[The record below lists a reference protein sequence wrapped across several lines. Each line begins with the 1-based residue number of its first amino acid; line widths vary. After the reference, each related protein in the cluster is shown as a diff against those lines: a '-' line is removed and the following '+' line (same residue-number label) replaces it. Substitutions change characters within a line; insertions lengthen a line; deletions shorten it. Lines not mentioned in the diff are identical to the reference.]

1 MELVVTFVPTPG
13 TRGCQRSVRS
23 TSEDTVN
30 DGLAVSIR
38 RATAADAS
46 CINRIRAEPS
56 VRRYQPIHQ
65 HTVERI
71 AAILG
76 RRESTRLD
84 RELDGKVQWVIEC
97 EGQCAGWVTLDV
109 TSREHSVAS
118 VGYSVSEAFRG
129 RGLATG
135 AVRQVIAIAF
145 DPDGLALDRLEAN
158 AAVENIASRR
168 VLIKAGFREEG
179 IAEGLLVIN
188 GIRVD
193 HVRFGLVREV
203 EESGE
208 PISE

>member
-1 MELVVTFVPTPG
+1 MIDDAP
-13 TRGCQRSVRS
+13 
-23 TSEDTVN
+23 
-30 DGLAVSIR
+30 VSIR
-38 RATAADAS
+38 RATAADAP
-46 CINRIRAEPS
+46 CLTRIRAEPS
-56 VRRYQPIHQ
+56 VRRYQPIHK
-65 HTVERI
+65 HTVERT
-71 AAILG
+71 AAILE
-76 RRESTRLD
+76 RRESTPLD
-84 RELDGKVQWVIEC
+84 RDLEGKVQWVIEC
-97 EGQCAGWVTLDV
+97 DGQCAGWVSLDV
-109 TSREHSVAS
+109 TSREHGIAS
-118 VGYSVSEAFRG
+118 IGYSVSEAFWG

-145 DPDGLALDRLEAN
+145 DPDGPALDRLEAN

-203 EESGE
+203 VEESGE